1 MSFLHKYIYN
11 VNGIYLVTE
20 EERPELEIVELP
32 WHMYKDPVKLATGY
46 IRWSD
51 EKQTKGFSLSI
62 QEREI
67 TIKAKSLGFSV
78 VVIFVE
84 AATSAFH
91 NNANKREKMNEMKEF
106 ILGNPNANTVIFYD
120 ESRVTRLIADFY
132 LDFILPIRQKK
143 PELKLFST
151 KMEVEWDENNPLVQ
165 MRLSLDYDESQ
176 KKSYTAAKYHVNVI
190 NKPVNGK
197 PNRPKTRV
205 PYGYSKSGID
215 GEDEL
220 IPNEAASIVQ
230 FIFYL
235 YSFGYSERKIAKLL
249 ESSNVPSPS
258 GYSHWNDSTIR
269 YLLNNLW
276 YKGDLVWFARTSYS
290 DSKKKPLEEAS
301 LFSDHHQALIGPAL
315 WKITQNFRN
324 SKNKDRMDS
333 PFILRNIIFC
343 SDCGEELNT
352 KNQTSA
358 KSKKDGSI
366 YFCTNCKCKIQ
377 KDVLHQKIIND
388 FTLRWSRELK
398 ANKTMFKE
406 ISATWKKLCN
416 KEVQSLK
423 NDIENLRYK
432 MQLLNPVMEYYEEF
446 LQAFKLQLKLKEEN
460 KLLYNKV
467 LIQIDCLLEDQMT
480 LELIDR
486 YTLNVQQYSNEEKRS
501 IILLAIKK
509 IVCDFKRDHCAIE
522 YRLSPYIDIESIMDS
537 IKERKTS

>member
-1 MSFLHKYIYN
+1 MSILHKYTYN

-20 EERPELEIVELP
+20 EERPELNLVELP
-32 WHMYKDPVKLATGY
+32 MNIYREPVKLAAGY

-67 TIKAKSLGFSV
+67 TSKAKTLGFSV
-78 VVIFVE
+78 LVIFVE

-120 ESRVTRLIADFY
+120 ESRITRLIADFY
-132 LDFILPIRQKK
+132 LDFIMPIRQKK

-151 KMEVEWDENNPLVQ
+151 KMDDEWDENNPLVQ
-165 MRLSLDYDESQ
+165 MRFSLDNDESQ
-176 KKSYTAAKYHVNVI
+176 KKAYTATKYHFNII

-197 PNRPKTRV
+197 PHRPNTRV
-205 PYGYSKSGID
+205 PYGYSQSRID
-215 GEDEL
+215 GENEL
-220 IPNEAASIVQ
+220 IPNENASIVQ

-249 ESSNVPSPS
+249 EVSNVPSPS

-290 DSKKKPLEEAS
+290 DSKKKPLVEAS

-315 WKITQNFRN
+315 WEITQSFR
-324 SKNKDRMDS
+324 KNKDRMDS

-343 SDCGEELNT
+343 SDCGESLKT

-366 YFCTNCKCKIQ
+366 YFCPNCKCKIQ
-377 KDVLHQKIIND
+377 KDLLHKKTIND
-388 FTLRWSRELK
+388 FTLRWFRELK
-398 ANKTMFKE
+398 ANKSMFKE
-406 ISATWKKLCN
+406 ISSTWKKLCN
-416 KEVQSLK
+416 KEIQSLK
-423 NDIENLRYK
+423 DEIENLRYK
-432 MQLLNPVMEYYEEF
+432 MQLLKQTDKYYEDYLEAFEF
-446 LQAFKLQLKLKEEN
+446 QLKSKEAN
-460 KLLYNKV
+460 RILYNKV
-467 LIQIDCLLEDQMT
+467 LIQIDYLLDDQMT

-486 YTLNVQQYSNEEKRS
+486 YKLNVHQLSNEEKRS
-501 IILLAIKK
+501 IILLSIKK
-509 IVCDFKRDHCAIE
+509 IVCDFERDHCVIE
-522 YRLSPYIDIESIMDS
+522 YRLSPYIDIESIMNS
-537 IKERKTS
+537 ISKPKTS